1 MTKRYFP
8 TSAPSRAAAA
18 ATAAINMGLGKK
30 FATVLWKSAVLKKRH
45 WLATLLEILVP
56 TILFIIVAI
65 LRYGNLGPI
74 KNRDYYCAFYW
85 KTSLKV
91 TTLQFLMFF
100 SRMLK

>member
-1 MTKRYFP
+1 MNTNFFHFC
-8 TSAPSRAAAA
+8 SISRAASA

-65 LRYGNLGPI
+65 LRYRNSGPS
-74 KNRDYYCAFYW
+74 KNSDNCRVYTG
-85 KTSLKV
+85 KPL
-91 TTLQFLMFF
+91 
-100 SRMLK
+100 